1 MSRLSRRPTLAW
13 VAVVPVVVAACGGGT
28 APATPPT
35 LIDPARTAAQLG
47 AVSAPAA
54 TRLFLSFAL
63 LAPYF
68 FRADST
74 ALFPAA
80 SLALPP
86 LGRWSL
92 PGRVPLPA
100 PRSQGLTAAL
110 FPPGTLGK
118 TFVWDTTAH
127 GYVASSDPGA
137 PANGVR
143 FVVYAVGGPLLV
155 QPSLPLSPL
164 GYVDLTDRSAGSQ
177 AVVGI
182 ALVGTE
188 GGAAPVTYAD
198 YTLGGPGGSVAATV
212 SLAGFLTDGLTRL
225 DLTSALT
232 STLGALTTHTTA
244 DVAAQDV
251 RLVETAS
258 LAGATA
264 AELTLDLSLTSGGE
278 TLRATG
284 RFVGDTAVQTAG
296 GEFAITVNDRPF
308 ATVTLGPHG
317 YSYTAAPGVTLAAA
331 DEQALDTLIATSFGL
346 FGLVLVL
353 TIPGLVLGV

>member
-1 MSRLSRRPTLAW
+1 VSRLSRRPTLAW
-13 VAVVPVVVAACGGGT
+13 VAVVPVLVAACGGGT

-198 YTLGGPGGSVAATV
+198 YTLGGPAGSVAATV

-264 AELTLDLSLTSGGE
+264 AELTLDLSVTSGGE

>member
-47 AVSAPAA
+47 AVSAPTA
-54 TRLFLSFAL
+54 TRLFLSFTL

-68 FRADST
+68 FRVDST

-177 AVVGI
+177 AIVGI
-182 ALVGTE
+182 GLVGTE

-264 AELTLDLSLTSGGE
+264 AELTLDLSVTSGGE

>member
-1 MSRLSRRPTLAW
+1 MSRLSRRTTFAW
-13 VAVVPVVVAACGGGT
+13 VAVVPVLVAACGGST

-47 AVSAPAA
+47 AVSAPTA
-54 TRLFLSFAL
+54 TRLFLSFTL

-68 FRADST
+68 FRTDST
-74 ALFPAA
+74 AFIPAA

-100 PRSQGLTAAL
+100 PRSQGMTAAL

-118 TFVWDTTAH
+118 TFVWDTTAK

-155 QPSLPLSPL
+155 QPSLPLTPL
-164 GYVDLTDRSAGSQ
+164 GYVDLTDRSTGSN
-177 AVVGI
+177 AVAGI

-188 GGAAPVTYAD
+188 GAAPVTYAD
-198 YTLGGPGGSVAATV
+198 YTLGGPAGSVAATV

-251 RLVETAS
+251 HLVETAS
-258 LAGATA
+258 LAVATV
-264 AELTLDLSLTSGGE
+264 AELTLDLSLTSGGQ

-308 ATVTLGPHG
+308 ARVTLGPHG
-317 YSYTAAPGVTLAAA
+317 YTYTAAPGVTLAAA
-331 DEQALDTLIATSFGL
+331 DEQAIDGLIATSFGL

>member
-13 VAVVPVVVAACGGGT
+13 VAVVPVLVAACGGGT

>member
-1 MSRLSRRPTLAW
+1 MSRLSRRPTFAW
-13 VAVVPVVVAACGGGT
+13 VAVVPVLVAACGGGT
-28 APATPPT
+28 APATPPK

-47 AVSAPAA
+47 SVSAPTA
-54 TRLFLSFAL
+54 TRLFLSFTL
-63 LAPYF
+63 LAPSF
-68 FRADST
+68 FRTDST
-74 ALFPAA
+74 PLIPAA
-80 SLALPP
+80 ALALPP

-92 PGRVPLPA
+92 PGRVRLPA
-100 PRSQGLTAAL
+100 PRSQGITATL

-118 TFVWDTTAH
+118 TFVWDTTAK

-143 FVVYAVGGPLLV
+143 FVIYAVGGPLLL
-155 QPSLPLSPL
+155 QPSLPLTPL
-164 GYVDLTDRSAGSQ
+164 GYVDLTDRSAGSN

-198 YTLGGPGGSVAATV
+198 YTLGGPAGSVAATI

-232 STLGALTTHTTA
+232 STLSTFTTHTTA
-244 DVAAQDV
+244 
-251 RLVETAS
+251 
-258 LAGATA
+258 
-264 AELTLDLSLTSGGE
+264 SLTSGGE

-284 RFVGDTAVQTAG
+284 RFVGDTAVATAG
-296 GEFAITVNDRPF
+296 GEFAITVNGRPF
-308 ATVTLGPHG
+308 ATVTLGLHG

-331 DEQALDTLIATSFGL
+331 DEQAIDRLIGTSFGL

>member
-1 MSRLSRRPTLAW
+1 M
-13 VAVVPVVVAACGGGT
+13 
-28 APATPPT
+28 
-35 LIDPARTAAQLG
+35 
-47 AVSAPAA
+47 
-54 TRLFLSFAL
+54 
-63 LAPYF
+63 
-68 FRADST
+68 
-74 ALFPAA
+74 
-80 SLALPP
+80 
-86 LGRWSL
+86 
-92 PGRVPLPA
+92 
-100 PRSQGLTAAL
+100 
-110 FPPGTLGK
+110 
-118 TFVWDTTAH
+118 
-127 GYVASSDPGA
+127 
-137 PANGVR
+137 
-143 FVVYAVGGPLLV
+143 
-155 QPSLPLSPL
+155 
-164 GYVDLTDRSAGSQ
+164 
-177 AVVGI
+177 
-182 ALVGTE
+182 
-188 GGAAPVTYAD
+188 
-198 YTLGGPGGSVAATV
+198 
-212 SLAGFLTDGLTRL
+212 
-225 DLTSALT
+225 
-232 STLGALTTHTTA
+232 TTHTTA

>member
-1 MSRLSRRPTLAW
+1 M
-13 VAVVPVVVAACGGGT
+13 
-28 APATPPT
+28 
-35 LIDPARTAAQLG
+35 
-47 AVSAPAA
+47 
-54 TRLFLSFAL
+54 
-63 LAPYF
+63 
-68 FRADST
+68 
-74 ALFPAA
+74 
-80 SLALPP
+80 
-86 LGRWSL
+86 
-92 PGRVPLPA
+92 
-100 PRSQGLTAAL
+100 
-110 FPPGTLGK
+110 
-118 TFVWDTTAH
+118 
-127 GYVASSDPGA
+127 
-137 PANGVR
+137 R

-198 YTLGGPGGSVAATV
+198 YTLGGPAGSVAATV

-264 AELTLDLSLTSGGE
+264 AELTLDLSVTSGGE

>member
-1 MSRLSRRPTLAW
+1 MSRLSHRPTLAW

-47 AVSAPAA
+47 AVSAPTA
-54 TRLFLSFAL
+54 TRLFLSFTL

-68 FRADST
+68 FRTDST
-74 ALFPAA
+74 VFIPAA

-100 PRSQGLTAAL
+100 PRSQGMTAAL

-118 TFVWDTTAH
+118 TFVWDTTAK

-251 RLVETAS
+251 HLVETAS
-258 LAGATA
+258 LAGATV
-264 AELTLDLSLTSGGE
+264 AELTLDLRLTSGGQ

-308 ATVTLGPHG
+308 AKVTLGPHG

-331 DEQALDTLIATSFGL
+331 DEQAINRLIATSFGL

>member
-1 MSRLSRRPTLAW
+1 MSRLSRRTTFAW
-13 VAVVPVVVAACGGGT
+13 VAVVPVLVAACGGST
-28 APATPPT
+28 APATPPR

-47 AVSAPAA
+47 AVSAPTA
-54 TRLFLSFAL
+54 TRLFLSFTL
-63 LAPYF
+63 LAPSF
-68 FRADST
+68 FRTDST
-74 ALFPAA
+74 PLIPAA
-80 SLALPP
+80 ALALPP

-92 PGRVPLPA
+92 PGRVRLPA
-100 PRSQGLTAAL
+100 PRSQGITATL

-118 TFVWDTTAH
+118 TFVWDTTAK

-143 FVVYAVGGPLLV
+143 FVIYAVGGPLLL
-155 QPSLPLSPL
+155 QPSLPLTPL
-164 GYVDLTDRSAGSQ
+164 GYVDLTDRSAGSN

-198 YTLGGPGGSVAATV
+198 YTLSGPAGSVAATV

-251 RLVETAS
+251 HLVETAS
-258 LAGATA
+258 LAGATT
-264 AELTLDLSLTSGGE
+264 AELTIDLSLTSGGE

-284 RFVGDTAVQTAG
+284 RFVGDTAVATAG
-296 GEFAITVNDRPF
+296 GEFAITVNGRPF
-308 ATVTLGPHG
+308 ATVTLGLHG

-331 DEQALDTLIATSFGL
+331 DEQVIDRLIGTSFGL
-346 FGLVLVL
+346 LGLVLVL

>member
-1 MSRLSRRPTLAW
+1 VSRLSRRPTLAW
-13 VAVVPVVVAACGGGT
+13 VAVVPVLVAACGGGT

-264 AELTLDLSLTSGGE
+264 AELTLDLSVTSGGE